1 MTWCKYQF
9 MHPNDFPEHKRTA
22 HAPAGPSGAPRRD
35 RNDPATP
42 GTMRIRHV
50 RKYGILD
57 WQPRKSQT
65 TIRGL
70 APEHQPLKPFVNQ
83 GTPSH
88 KRGVQRQE
96 SHCRYIW
103 AYEENIWRMWDYV
116 EVVAP
121 NEVLRSAPAKGT
133 GKGCQPARPGEDP
146 FYDWNNYT
154 PYPNSRFKD
163 GHTGVAWFW
172 TPATGRS

>member
-42 GTMRIRHV
+42 GTMRFRHV
-50 RKYGILD
+50 RKYGIPH
-57 WQPRKSQT
+57 WQAQKGQT

-70 APEHQPLKPFVNQ
+70 APEHQQLKPAVNQ

-103 AYEENIWRMWDYV
+103 PYEENMRRMWDYI
-116 EVVAP
+116 
-121 NEVLRSAPAKGT
+121 GT
-133 GKGCQPARPGEDP
+133 KSNP
-146 FYDWNNYT
+146 
-154 PYPNSRFKD
+154 
-163 GHTGVAWFW
+163 
-172 TPATGRS
+172 